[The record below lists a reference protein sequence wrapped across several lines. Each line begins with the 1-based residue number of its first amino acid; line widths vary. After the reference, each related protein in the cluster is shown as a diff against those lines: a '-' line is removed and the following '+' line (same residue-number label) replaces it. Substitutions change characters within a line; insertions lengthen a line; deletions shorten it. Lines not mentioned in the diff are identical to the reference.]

1 MEPETEL
8 ISKYDHIL
16 TTMRT
21 QIRTLRASI
30 KEAET
35 RRQQRNDDA
44 AELKEEL
51 VRKEFELEECV
62 LELEEVK
69 SALRASQKL
78 PGSASPSPRPVP
90 TQLPLSWEDLPV
102 REDFASR
109 EHSPEQELLRQ
120 KVELAERENQV
131 LRDKVDLKDAE
142 IRVLVGKSA
151 KPELRLTRT
160 YQEDRGKPART
171 VAEYEREI
179 ANLRGRL
186 EAKERLLSPQPS
198 LDQRPSISALKQELK
213 AELNRDVATPSGS
226 RMQQKLDS
234 LHESMVACNPAGL
247 ITEKEEALVQLQ
259 GRFESLAE
267 EYRSAVQVETPVS
280 SRNEEIERL
289 ERLIREKEAAISEIA
304 GKIGSLEQEIAAI
317 SAQKQAESKRESVL
331 SAQITS
337 LRLQLTSKDQ
347 VLADLQDQYVSL
359 SDECQSLMEA
369 RVQQARLEEYSPEMP
384 TPEPIRSLNSTPAA
398 STPRVVV
405 SPPLATSPSGGRSPN
420 TPGSV
425 KAGMKPGANLL
436 KAGVKKGGALQG
448 KAGLAIKR

>member
-16 TTMRT
+16 TTMRA

-30 KEAET
+30 KEAEM

-69 SALRASQKL
+69 SALRASHKL
-78 PGSASPSPRPVP
+78 PPASASPSPRPVP

-142 IRVLVGKSA
+142 IRVLMSKSG
-151 KPELRLTRT
+151 KPELRLTQT
-160 YQEDRGKPART
+160 YKEDRGKAVRT

-179 ANLRGRL
+179 ADLRNRL
-186 EAKERLLSPQPS
+186 EAKERLLSPQSS
-198 LDQRPSISALKQELK
+198 LEQRSSISALKQELK
-213 AELNRDVATPSGS
+213 AELDRDVATPSGS
-226 RMQQKLDS
+226 RLQQKLDS

-267 EYRSAVQVETPVS
+267 EYRSAVQLETPAS
-280 SRNEEIERL
+280 GRNEEIEHF
-289 ERLIREKEAAISEIA
+289 ERLIREKELAISEIT
-304 GKIGSLEQEIAAI
+304 GKVVGLEQEIAAI
-317 SAQKQAESKRESVL
+317 SAHKQAESKRESAL
-331 SAQITS
+331 AAQISS
-337 LRLQLTSKDQ
+337 LRLQLSSKDQ
-347 VLADLQDQYVSL
+347 VLADLQDQYVAL
-359 SDECQSLMEA
+359 SDECQSLMEV
-369 RVQQARLEEYSPEMP
+369 RVQQARVEEYSAEGS
-384 TPEPIRSLNSTPAA
+384 RNSTPVVVVNPPPA
-398 STPRVVV
+398 STG
-405 SPPLATSPSGGRSPN
+405 SRSPA
-420 TPGSV
+420 TPAA
-425 KAGMKPGANLL
+425 KAGTNLL
-436 KAGVKKGGALQG
+436 KAGAKKGGTALG
-448 KAGLAIKR
+448 KTGIAIKR